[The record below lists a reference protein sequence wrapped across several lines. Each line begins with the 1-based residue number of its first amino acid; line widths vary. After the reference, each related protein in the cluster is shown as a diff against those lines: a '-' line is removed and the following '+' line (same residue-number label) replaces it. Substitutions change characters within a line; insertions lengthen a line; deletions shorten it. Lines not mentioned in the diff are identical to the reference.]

1 MDTNPEDTQ
10 SNCESGD
17 LEVNELCIVIWDDD
31 KLSKRSWYVGIC
43 RDRQDE
49 SYEIEHIT
57 CVKEKGQNAHE
68 RWRWPQTMDVQTV
81 LPMQILPC
89 NVIGSWDTSSSRN
102 ITFVLDNWHIIEG
115 LFQSFY

>member
-1 MDTNPEDTQ
+1 MKVNLTLLITNRDTDISTVPDLPTEDDMQNAFNLNEQADMDTNPEDTQ

-49 SYEIEHIT
+49 SYEIEHMT
-57 CVKEKGQNAHE
+57 RVKEKGQNAHE
-68 RWRWPQTMDVQTV
+68 R
-81 LPMQILPC
+81 
-89 NVIGSWDTSSSRN
+89 
-102 ITFVLDNWHIIEG
+102 
-115 LFQSFY
+115 